1 MTAVEEVHEP
11 PVEAVSVLQPMV
23 LVSRPSNVITALHAV
38 MAEVGGIEKKRGEN
52 HEDGAIKYKFRGID
66 AISQAAQPLLGKHGV
81 VIVPKVVEQ
90 TIVDITVNRNPW
102 TDTFVTVE
110 WTLYGP
116 GGVDDKIVAETT
128 GIGRDNS
135 DKGVN
140 KAMTGAFKNLLLR
153 ILCIGDPADD
163 TDGITNETD
172 APEPPAPP
180 VEHSTESLELYARMS
195 EVVPGSAM
203 ATVLKAAAAR
213 EGKKL
218 NAPAFDADPL
228 WRNEVAVLLSADVQ
242 IIDSNGRPVIHVPVT
257 VVTVNEAD
265 LAPVDP
271 APANG
276 HTDDEFGLTEPDADG
291 PADTVAAPGGSTTVV
306 DPTDDEKTENLGLS
320 TPLVVSDGG
329 DGTADA
335 DTADP
340 APGSG
345 EPNTTSRPFTAEPLK
360 GVERSGRPAKTR
372 SR

>member
-1 MTAVEEVHEP
+1 MSAVEEMHEP
-11 PVEAVSVLQPMV
+11 PVEAESVEA
-23 LVSRPSNVITALHAV
+23 SRPSNVITALHAV
-38 MAEVGGIEKKRGEN
+38 MAEVGGIEKKKGNNEEGGGIN
-52 HEDGAIKYKFRGID
+52 YKFRGID

-116 GGVDDKIVAETT
+116 GGVDDRIVAETT

-153 ILCIGDPADD
+153 ILCIGDPQDD
-163 TDGITNETD
+163 TDGHTHETD
-172 APEPPAPP
+172 APPPPA
-180 VEHSTESLELYARMS
+180 EYTAESLEVYGRLS

-218 NAPAFDADPL
+218 TAGAFDADPL
-228 WRNEVAVLLSADVQ
+228 WRNEVTVLLSADVQ
-242 IIDSNGRPVIHVPVT
+242 IIGADGKAVIHVPVT
-257 VVTVNEAD
+257 SVTVNEAD

-271 APANG
+271 EPADG
-276 HTDDEFGLTEPDADG
+276 HTEPNQ
-291 PADTVAAPGGSTTVV
+291 PETVAAPGGSPTVV
-306 DPTDDEKTENLGLS
+306 DPTDDEKTDFQGLS
-320 TPLVVSDGG
+320 TPSGGSDGG

-340 APGSG
+340 EPGSG
-345 EPNTTSRPFTAEPLK
+345 EPNTTSRPFKAKPLK
-360 GVERSGRPAKTR
+360 GVQRTGRR
-372 SR
+372 

>member
-11 PVEAVSVLQPMV
+11 PEVVESAPGA
-23 LVSRPSNVITALHAV
+23 RPVNVITALHAV

-52 HEDGAIKYKFRGID
+52 EDGGIKYKFRGID

-90 TIVDITVNRNPW
+90 TIVDIMVNRNPW

-180 VEHSTESLELYARMS
+180 VEFTTESLELYARMA

-203 ATVLKAAAAR
+203 ATVLKAAAGR

-218 NAPAFDADPL
+218 TAPAFDADPL

-242 IIDSNGRPVIHVPVT
+242 IIGADGQPVIHVPVT
-257 VVTVNEAD
+257 VVTVNETD

-271 APANG
+271 EPANG

-291 PADTVAAPGGSTTVV
+291 PADTPVAAPGGSPTVV

-320 TPLVVSDGG
+320 TPSDDD
-329 DGTADA
+329 DGPADA
-335 DTADP
+335 APTTPTPRPTRTRRTP
-340 APGSG
+340 A
-345 EPNTTSRPFTAEPLK
+345 A
-360 GVERSGRPAKTR
+360 
-372 SR
+372 